1 MKNLIIGLV
10 IAILLGTTIFT
21 SVRITNLNK
30 EISDLKT
37 EKETSDKLSEELKLQ
52 KKDCI
57 TLIRGAIDLADT
69 IPTILFV
76 DEKDQNA
83 EFNKF
88 ITLRNNLENSCKKYV
103 EPERTEPLPLL
114 EEK

>member
-10 IAILLGTTIFT
+10 VAILLGITIFT

-30 EISDLKT
+30 ELSTLKI
-37 EKETSDKLSEELKLQ
+37 EKETSDKLAEELKLQ

-57 TLIRGAIDLADT
+57 TIARGAIDLADT
-69 IPTILFV
+69 IPTLLFA
-76 DEKDQNA
+76 DEKAQNA
-83 EFNKF
+83 EFNEF

-103 EPERTEPLPLL
+103 EPERTEPIPLL
-114 EEK
+114 DVE